1 MVTPGWSGS
10 PLAARPELLP
20 FSSTHGQYR
29 VILKLPSEVHFSFSN
44 ESSIVMG
51 EDKIPDVTLFKML
64 SLLPIVAV
72 PVVVVA
78 ALSVDVR
85 VEAFVVD
92 LPILEV
98 SS

>member
-1 MVTPGWSGS
+1 MSFYCT
-10 PLAARPELLP
+10 ARILS
-20 FSSTHGQYR
+20 FR
-29 VILKLPSEVHFSFSN
+29 VILKLPSEVHFSAKY
-44 ESSIVMG
+44 ESSIVVVG
-51 EDKIPDVTLFKML
+51 DRVPDITLFKML

-72 PVVVVA
+72 PVVAVA